1 MHTKEIPLLIIIL
14 FVFTS
19 LFSCTNNAGNAEES
33 SPLPE
38 SEAVQNLRRLLITP
52 DSLRTDEE
60 NALTQKIEKI
70 LYERCI
76 IENDRFCL
84 TINKQEWTDNGMNE
98 EIYDMLAKDIKD
110 VNNFLDTTTS
120 SIKVMIDEYK
130 NAQNKYNIKEKEES
144 KKTLTK

>member
-1 MHTKEIPLLIIIL
+1 MHTKEITLLIIIL

-19 LFSCTNNAGNAEES
+19 LFSCTNNAGNAEEI

-38 SEAVQNLRRLLITP
+38 SEAVQNLRKLLITP

-60 NALTQKIEKI
+60 SAFVQKIENI
-70 LYERCI
+70 LYEHCI

-84 TINKQEWTDNGMNE
+84 TINKQEWTENGMNE
-98 EIYDMLAKDIKD
+98 EFYDMLANDVKD

-120 SIKVMIDEYK
+120 SIQVIIDEYK
-130 NAQNKYNIKEKEES
+130 NAQNKYKIKEKEES
-144 KKTLTK
+144 EKTLTK